1 MGGGKGRFW
10 GLFCEGGVEGSG
22 GGLEVDVFAELGG
35 FGGAVFAVHAAVF
48 PFDGERTGVFGGIE
62 CADDFFEAD
71 TTASDAAEVPTA
83 SWVTEGEVAA
93 EDTGAAIEGDGGI
106 FHVDVVDAIGEGA
119 DKFDGIDTLPD
130 EVAGVEVEAEFLAS
144 VECLECAFG
153 GVEVEGDF
161 GWVNF
166 EGEFDAA
173 VFEDIEDGI
182 PAFGEELE
190 AAFDHGFWGGGEV
203 IDEVPDGGAGEAVD
217 DADIEFLGGAGCVF
231 HFFGRTA
238 IDTGRVAIAPD
249 VIGENAFVSGIDV
262 IEHGLSDEVV
272 GNGEEFEAVF
282 FEEFAFA
289 GAVGVVGEGFLD
301 FEVVAPAGKFESVV
315 AEFFGFFAEC
325 FEGEVGPLAGEE
337 GNGTCHFGGAPE
349 KLAAACE

>member
-1 MGGGKGRFW
+1 
-10 GLFCEGGVEGSG
+10 
-22 GGLEVDVFAELGG
+22 LEVDIFAELGG

-48 PFDGERTGVFGGIE
+48 PFDGEGSGVFGGVE
-62 CADDFFEAD
+62 GADDFFEANAA
-71 TTASDAAEVPTA
+71 ASDAAEVPAA
-83 SWVTEGEVAA
+83 SGVTEGEVAA
-93 EDTGAAIEGDGGI
+93 EDTGAAVEGNGGI

-119 DKFDGIDTLPD
+119 DEFDGINALPD

-161 GWVNF
+161 GGVYF

-173 VFEDIEDGI
+173 VFEDIEDGV

-190 AAFDHGFWGGGEV
+190 AAFDHGFGGWGEV
-203 IDEVPDGGAGEAVD
+203 VDEMPDGGAGEAID
-217 DADIEFLGGAGCVF
+217 DADIEFLGGAGGFF
-231 HFFGRTA
+231 HFFGGAVVDAGGVT
-238 IDTGRVAIAPD
+238 ITPD
-249 VIGENAFVSGIDV
+249 VIGEDAFVSGIDV
-262 IEHGLSDEVV
+262 IEDGLSDEVV
-272 GNGEEFEAVF
+272 GDGEEFEAVF

-289 GAVGVVGEGFLD
+289 GAVGIVGEGFVD
-301 FEVVAPAGKFESVV
+301 FEVVAPAGKFESIV

-325 FEGEVGPLAGEE
+325 FEWEVGPLAGEE
-337 GNGTCHFGGAPE
+337 GNGTCHFGGAPA